1 MFLWRKKN
9 RFIYLI
15 HSLEN
20 ATTYNYDKEEY
31 DKKLKKKKNDI
42 KNELNNITTD
52 VSKMMNQLRCSSTF
66 NDTYLYK
73 AKNLLQSTYNVIK

>member
-1 MFLWRKKN
+1 MIDNFYKFL
-9 RFIYLI
+9 
-15 HSLEN
+15 E
-20 ATTYNYDKEEY
+20 
-31 DKKLKKKKNDI
+31 KKKNDI

-52 VSKMMNQLRCSSTF
+52 VSKMMNQLSWCSSTF